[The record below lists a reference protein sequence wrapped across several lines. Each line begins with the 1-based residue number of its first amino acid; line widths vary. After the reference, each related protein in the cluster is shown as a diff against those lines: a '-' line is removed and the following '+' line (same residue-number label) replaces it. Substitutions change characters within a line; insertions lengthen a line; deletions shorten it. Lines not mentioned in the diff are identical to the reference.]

1 MNKLLLAT
9 TAALGLAVS
18 AGAANATLTYTVW
31 SGATVLDHAADFPV
45 PTTDLIATFT
55 DPGNPI
61 NFRDTAGPSS
71 PNLFSSFFTAP
82 VLAEFEAAG
91 GNGGASM
98 SSSDT
103 GTDISTFIRITE
115 TYNTTNAA
123 LLSGSIDHDDGGQ
136 IFVGGNSSTGVGS
149 TFVCGNPAELSE
161 NTESCSFPSGLNNL
175 TLLYTEDNGAP
186 SILVATIPPEV
197 PEPATMALLGS
208 GLVGL
213 ALARRR
219 RRNNG

>member
-1 MNKLLLAT
+1 MKKLLLAT

-31 SGATVLDHAADFPV
+31 NGATVLDHRAEFPV
-45 PTTDLIATFT
+45 PTTDLVAHFT

-61 NFRDTAGPSS
+61 NFQDLAGPAS

-82 VLAEFEAAG
+82 VLAEFVAAG
-91 GNGGASM
+91 GNASASM

-115 TYNTTNAA
+115 NYTSA
-123 LLSGSIDHDDGGQ
+123 LPTGSIEHDDGGQ
-136 IFVGGNSSTGVGS
+136 IFIGGDPSSGVGA
-149 TFVCGNPAELSE
+149 TQICGHAAEASDTTQPCDFPAG
-161 NTESCSFPSGLNNL
+161 PNNL

-186 SILVATIPPEV
+186 SILVATIPPESTV

-208 GLVGL
+208 GLIGL

-219 RRNNG
+219 RRKIG